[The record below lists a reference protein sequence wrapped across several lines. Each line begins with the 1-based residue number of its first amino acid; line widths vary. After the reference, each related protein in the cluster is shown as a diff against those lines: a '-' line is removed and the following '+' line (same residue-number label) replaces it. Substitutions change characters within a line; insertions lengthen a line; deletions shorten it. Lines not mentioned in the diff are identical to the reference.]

1 MDRDDFVLD
10 DAEVRAVLDSIQP
23 SAGGGALT
31 RRTNPPPVIDKE
43 PALLPLVPVGDPIID
58 PRERHTYAA
67 PGARPTV
74 TQINGNIGVLNLN
87 SRFPDEEPG
96 SFAAV
101 PNSDTSDVTQP
112 ARGDSAIG
120 EVDTKSQSGGLAHF
134 GKFTEG
140 VGNAVCQL
148 GEFAGSLNF
157 HRLVGCGVI
166 ALGFYF
172 REPLVKRAG
181 PLWDKYIGADPEPE
195 LPSRHDFRSQG
206 VFVPPLSLELAD
218 HMPVALAREG
228 RILESARSDAS
239 SLLTNGIEIV
249 APAVAEKASRAI
261 EAAEAAKHSLVGLYV
276 DLESDVGFTQ
286 MRLSIL
292 QSEMKTSPAA
302 SMDPSKQ
309 YLWGAVKYPGRQ
321 DALLKRVS
329 EFKAIL
335 QDTET
340 SRVTYASRLD
350 ETRTVVDTL
359 KASACVLQ
367 TGVEQQLKEGTMLL
381 PNTLEGDDAI
391 VEVLD
396 ATSSSAAGLSVICR
410 SAKWTARR
418 HDQSHRLVEAEL
430 DKIRRM
436 LSSDVPN
443 FERLIASFQDG
454 AHPEAAAGIEAA
466 IDGLIRGYL
475 SLLQDHFKNGT
486 AKS

>member
-1 MDRDDFVLD
+1 
-10 DAEVRAVLDSIQP
+10 
-23 SAGGGALT
+23 
-31 RRTNPPPVIDKE
+31 
-43 PALLPLVPVGDPIID
+43 
-58 PRERHTYAA
+58 
-67 PGARPTV
+67 
-74 TQINGNIGVLNLN
+74 
-87 SRFPDEEPG
+87 
-96 SFAAV
+96 
-101 PNSDTSDVTQP
+101 
-112 ARGDSAIG
+112 
-120 EVDTKSQSGGLAHF
+120 
-134 GKFTEG
+134 
-140 VGNAVCQL
+140 
-148 GEFAGSLNF
+148 
-157 HRLVGCGVI
+157 
-166 ALGFYF
+166 
-172 REPLVKRAG
+172 
-181 PLWDKYIGADPEPE
+181 
-195 LPSRHDFRSQG
+195 
-206 VFVPPLSLELAD
+206 
-218 HMPVALAREG
+218 MPVALAREG
-228 RILESARSDAS
+228 RILENARGDAS
-239 SLLTNGIEIV
+239 TLLTNGIEIV
-249 APAVAEKASRAI
+249 APAVAEKASQAV
-261 EAAEAAKHSLVGLYV
+261 EAAEAAKHSLIGLYV
-276 DLESDVGFTQ
+276 DLESDLGFTQ
-286 MRLSIL
+286 MRLTIL

-302 SMDPSKQ
+302 SMDQGKQ

-335 QDTET
+335 QDAET

-350 ETRTVVDTL
+350 ETRSVVDTL

-396 ATSSSAAGLSVICR
+396 ATGSSAAGLSVICR

-466 IDGLIRGYL
+466 IDGLIRAYL
-475 SLLQDHFKNGT
+475 TLLQDHFKSGT